1 MGGCVLQDDG
11 RVVCLKKELSPSM
24 TDPFQELVTYTVDV
38 CTSQLPG
45 SGTEANA
52 FIELLGSKGSTGK
65 ERSTAIACA
74 CARLHSC
81 HCALYTPA

>member
-1 MGGCVLQDDG
+1 MLQDDG
-11 RVVCLKKELSPSM
+11 HVVCLRKELSPSM

-52 FIELLGSKGSTGK
+52 FIELVGSKGSTGK
-65 ERSTAIACA
+65 ERSTVISCA
-74 CARLHSC
+74 CPRLRCC
-81 HCALYTPA
+81 HCALDTPA